1 MEVIRISARRI
12 VFTEDELNI
21 LQKAKQILDDFN
33 TECGEHTCADDA
45 AEMLGQFLNDDLRD
59 GYTYTEAM

>member
-33 TECGEHTCADDA
+33 SECGENTCADDA

-59 GYTYTEAM
+59 GYTYIEAM

>member
-1 MEVIRISARRI
+1 MEVIRISTRRI

-21 LQKAKQILDDFN
+21 LQEAKRILDDFN
-33 TECGEHTCADDA
+33 TECGEGTCADDA

-59 GYTYTEAM
+59 GYTYTEVM